1 MAALSNVCVL
11 VGSFDLFR
19 QIVGNQRL
27 HPILTAILNRLFV
40 VSAFEPQHIQRTVHV
55 RATESSAPKSA
66 WIASALLSSCSG
78 AESPEMF
85 TLNRCASGS
94 FAVMLQNGSVMMPGS
109 SRPRRA
115 PATVRGYYC
124 ARARSARIVRDS
136 RARPRPAETR
146 RRVPT
151 ARAASRNAGIGGHLR
166 CGFRTPHCS
175 RGCNDWREGGR
186 WEETHFRGEETSR

>member
-1 MAALSNVCVL
+1 MSGGQIPLAALSNVCVL

-27 HPILTAILNRLFV
+27 HPILTVILNRLFV

-94 FAVMLQNGSVMMPGS
+94 FAVMLQNGSVMMPGVISPTPSSSNSTRLLLRSRTKRSYRSRLSRQAAPCRNAS
-109 SRPRRA
+109 SRTHGTSCQPQCGHRGTSSLRISN
-115 PATVRGYYC
+115 PALLTW
-124 ARARSARIVRDS
+124 
-136 RARPRPAETR
+136 
-146 RRVPT
+146 
-151 ARAASRNAGIGGHLR
+151 L
-166 CGFRTPHCS
+166 
-175 RGCNDWREGGR
+175 
-186 WEETHFRGEETSR
+186 

>member
-1 MAALSNVCVL
+1 MTALSNVCVL
-11 VGSFDLFR
+11 VGTFDLFR

-27 HPILTAILNRLFV
+27 YPILTAVLNRLFA
-40 VSAFEPQHIQRTVHV
+40 VSAFEPQHIQHTVHV
-55 RATESSAPKSA
+55 RAADSRAPKSA
-66 WIASALLSSCSG
+66 WIASALFPSCSG
-78 AESPEMF
+78 AEPPEMF
-85 TLNRCASGS
+85 TLSRCASGS

-115 PATVRGYYC
+115 PATARGYYR
-124 ARARSARIVRDS
+124 ARARSAHIVRDS
-136 RARPRPAETR
+136 RVMPCPAKTCR
-146 RRVPT
+146 RAPT
-151 ARAASRNAGIGGHLR
+151 AQAANRSAGIGGHPR